1 MSEEILTA
9 EEVYKYLK
17 IPRSSLYKLAEDKEI
32 PAFKVGRHWRFK
44 KSKIDAWVEKQETTQ
59 SSNSI

>member
-1 MSEEILTA
+1 MSEEILTT

-17 IPRSSLYKLAEDKEI
+17 IPRSSLYKLAEDKKI

-59 SSNSI
+59 SSNPI

>member
-1 MSEEILTA
+1 MSEEILTT

-44 KSKIDAWVEKQETTQ
+44 KSKIDAWVEKQE
-59 SSNSI
+59 NAR

>member
-1 MSEEILTA
+1 MSEEILTT

-17 IPRSSLYKLAEDKEI
+17 IPRSSLYKLAEDKKI

-59 SSNSI
+59 NSNPI